1 MMKQPTIRP
10 AKIKKNSVKIRLIIF
25 GTLAVLLIVCSLF
38 SEYLAPCD
46 PYLHDLSIAK
56 AAPSPEHIFGTD
68 RYGRDVLS
76 RVIVGSRTS
85 IFSALLLVTVIT
97 VIGTAIG
104 VLCGWHGGMP
114 DSVLMRISDIFLAC
128 PHSAKP
134 DSGAKGDALHPGCTA
149 LRQRHGQYRWQ
160 AHPAKYHWLHT
171 GHVHAGYRHD
181 DDGAGWAFFPW
192 TRR

>member
-46 PYLHDLSIAK
+46 PYLQDLSIAK
-56 AAPSPEHIFGTD
+56 AAPSLQHIFGTD

-76 RVIVGSRTS
+76 RVIVGKRYICT
-85 IFSALLLVTVIT
+85 
-97 VIGTAIG
+97 G
-104 VLCGWHGGMP
+104 CHK
-114 DSVLMRISDIFLAC
+114 LAQIC

-149 LRQRHGQYRWQ
+149 LRQRHGQYHWQ